1 MLCSV
6 EIPRR
11 PALLKGNGEG
21 VNLGK
26 REGGRDRQRWRKE
39 KLQLG
44 CVVLEK
50 NKIKIKNKKERKKGI
65 SLNML
70 EKIISL

>member
-1 MLCSV
+1 MLGSV

-26 REGGRDRQRWRKE
+26 REGGRDWQRWRKE